1 MQMGDLVNPLGSCG
15 GQPGATRCNVAMV
28 LESRIKTDSYKAKIV
43 CPCGISEVYRSQ
55 LATIEPNLAYSADPV
70 KAGGTL
76 K

>member
-1 MQMGDLVNPLGSCG
+1 
-15 GQPGATRCNVAMV
+15 NVAMV
-28 LESRIKTDSYKAKIV
+28 LESRIKADSYKAKIV

-70 KAGGTL
+70 KVRGPL